1 VSKIYEV
8 KLRYVVEET
17 FRIEANTREEAINE
31 ANGSSDGD
39 WQRIRNYADK
49 AKVVY
54 DSHAKQIERPR

>member
-17 FRIEANTREEAINE
+17 FRIEASTKQGAIEEAW
-31 ANGSSDGD
+31 GSSDGD
-39 WQRIRNYADK
+39 WVRIRNYADK